1 MKGKTIIVLGILLV
15 LLTGCWNRRELN
27 TLAIA
32 VGMGIDKADGQYVIS
47 VQVVNPGEVASK
59 MGGGEGVTTVMFK
72 EKGDT
77 IFEALRKLTTISPRK
92 IYAAHLRMVVIGEEA
107 AKEGIGEILD
117 LLSRDQELRTDFY
130 LAVASDTKAENVLKV
145 LLPLEKIPSN
155 KLFTALEVSEKV
167 WAPTIS
173 VTLDELISNLIGEGI
188 HPVLTG
194 VKVIGR
200 QEAGEKRTNIQEIDP
215 EAQLQYEDI
224 AVFKKDQLVGWLNED
239 ESKGFTDIVDKLDS
253 TIVEVPCSK
262 GGKVGIE
269 IMRATSEVK
278 GKVKNGEA
286 KVEVTIEAMGNVGD
300 VECESLDLMKS
311 NTLKQLEKK
320 TEKVMKEH
328 SEAAVTKAK
337 ELETDIF
344 GFGQAIYREDPAYWK
359 KVKKNWDEVFIDL
372 PVEMNIKVKIEGIGT
387 VGNSVLKEMKE

>member
-1 MKGKTIIVLGILLV
+1 MKRKIIIVLVVLLV
-15 LLTGCWNRRELN
+15 FLTGCWNRRELN

-32 VGMGIDKADGQYVIS
+32 VGMGIDKVDGQYVVS
-47 VQVVNPGEVASK
+47 FQVVNPGEVASK
-59 MGGGEGVTTVMFK
+59 AGGGEGATAVMFK

-77 IFEALRKLTTISPRK
+77 IFEALRKVTTISPRK
-92 IYAAHLRMVVIGEEA
+92 IYVAHLRMVVIGEEA

-117 LLSRDQELRTDFY
+117 FLSRDHELRTDFY
-130 LAVASDTKAENVLKV
+130 LAVASDTKAENVLKI

-167 WAPTIS
+167 WAPTVS
-173 VTLDELISNLIGEGI
+173 VTLDEFIANLIGEGI
-188 HPVLTG
+188 NPALTG
-194 VKVIGR
+194 VKVIGS
-200 QEAGEKRTNIQEIDP
+200 QEAGEKRTNMQEIDP

-239 ESKGFTDIVDKLDS
+239 ESKGYTNIVDKLDS
-253 TIVEVPCSK
+253 TVIQVPCSE

-269 IMRATSEVK
+269 IMRATSKIK
-278 GKVKNGEA
+278 GRVKNGEA
-286 KVEVTIEAMGNVGD
+286 KVEVNIEAIGSVGD
-300 VECESLDLMKS
+300 VECKSLDLMKS

-328 SEAAVTKAK
+328 SEAAIKKAK

-359 KVKKNWDEVFIDL
+359 KVKKNWNEVFVDI
-372 PVEMNIKVKIEGIGT
+372 PAEVNIKVKIEGIGT
-387 VGNSVLKEMKE
+387 VGNSVLREMKE